1 MKDIIW
7 KIEKWKVKD
16 LIPAD
21 YNPRKLSDKARADLQ
36 ESVNRF
42 GQVEPLAANT
52 NGTLIGGHQR
62 IKIYADLGI
71 KETMVM
77 IPSRKL
83 SVKEEKELNIRLNK
97 NVGEWDWEKVKKFF
111 GVDELIGAGFEQDE
125 LKVWL
130 GLEDANNQ
138 EIDEERMQILM
149 VYPPEAPNLKERVAL
164 RFKDKGEYDQ
174 VKKWLEK
181 NGNEAILA
189 LIKMSAK

>member
-7 KIEKWKVKD
+7 KVEKWKVKD

-42 GQVEPLAANT
+42 GQAEPIVANT
-52 NGTLIGGHQR
+52 NGTIIGGHQR
-62 IKIYADLGI
+62 ITIYADLGI
-71 KETMVM
+71 KETQVM

-111 GVDELIGAGFEQDE
+111 QVDELIGAGFEEDE
-125 LKVWL
+125 LKVWF
-130 GLEDANNQ
+130 GLEEANNA

-181 NGNEAILA
+181 NGNEAVLA

>member
-1 MKDIIW
+1 MKEIIW
-7 KIEKWKVKD
+7 KVEKRKVKD

-42 GQVEPLAANT
+42 GQVEPLAVNT
-52 NGTLIGGHQR
+52 NGVIIGGHQR
-62 IKIYADLGI
+62 ITIYADLGI
-71 KETMVM
+71 TETQVMV
-77 IPSRKL
+77 PSRKL
-83 SVKEEKELNIRLNK
+83 TLKEEKELNIRLNK

-111 GVDELIGAGFEQDE
+111 GVEELIGAGFERDE

-130 GLEDANNQ
+130 GLEEANSA

-164 RFKDKGEYDQ
+164 RFREKTEYDQ

-181 NGNEAILA
+181 NGNEAVLA